1 MDFLHYLSPVT
12 GLSAYDAASLVNRG
26 ALGLFFTISGFHKA
40 FNATRRASLRETFAA
55 DGVTSPAFMY
65 AIPAGEL
72 LGGLAVLVGF
82 LTPLAAA
89 GLMVICAGAC
99 LLDGLKRIKGFQP
112 LDAADALDDVLY
124 LPEAL
129 YLFMLL
135 FLILTGPG
143 RYSLDAYLWQLIR

>member
-1 MDFLHYLSPVT
+1 MDFTHYLSPVT
-12 GLSAYDAASLVNRG
+12 GLSLPDVAALVDRI
-26 ALGLFFTISGFHKA
+26 ALGLFFSISGFHKA

-55 DGVTSPAFMY
+55 DGVRSPAFMY

-72 LGGLAVLVGF
+72 LGGIAVGAGF

-89 GLMVICAGAC
+89 GLIVICAGAC
-99 LLDGLKRIKGFQP
+99 LLDGLKRVRGFQP

-135 FLILTGPG
+135 FLILIGPG
-143 RYSLDAYLWQLIR
+143 AYSVDAYLWNLIR

>member
-1 MDFLHYLSPVT
+1 MTITDYLNPVT
-12 GLSAYDAASLVNRG
+12 GLSLPDAAALVNRL
-26 ALGLFFTISGFHKA
+26 ALGVFFSISGFHKA

-55 DGVTSPAFMY
+55 DGVKSPALMY
-65 AIPAGEL
+65 VIPAGEL
-72 LGGLAVLVGF
+72 LGGLAVLAGF

-89 GLMVICAGAC
+89 GLIVICAGAC
-99 LLDGLKRIKGFQP
+99 LLDGLKRIKAFQP

-143 RYSLDAYLWQLIR
+143 RFSVDSYLFSLFR